1 MLVEVT
7 SVDQLIDRL
16 RKGKYR
22 SKAEVL
28 ADSKRPLCPGWFTSL
43 LFLVRRANIDDDEI
57 VAGHQKMSLK
67 CPVSTHNSTHST
79 ARADVY
85 LVELYAYCNTVP
97 VLV

>member
-28 ADSKRPLCPGWFTSL
+28 ADSKRALCPWWRTFFTSV
-43 LFLVRRANIDDDEI
+43 FSVRKANIDDDEI

-67 CPVSTHNSTHST
+67 CPVSTYNIKLRV
-79 ARADVY
+79 A
-85 LVELYAYCNTVP
+85 
-97 VLV
+97 